1 MTPVYIDGCYGVLH
15 EAEGRHGV
23 VVCGSLG
30 EEALNS
36 YRSQVFLG
44 EQLAQAG
51 FPTLRISYYGT
62 GDSAGEDDEPGRFRA
77 WLDSIVAAARWLRT
91 TCGVTSVSLCGIRIG
106 AALAA
111 RAALDI
117 DDVDALV
124 LLAPTTS
131 GRRFLREQILSARTV
146 AEIWQS
152 TSTIDDGQ
160 WFEAHG
166 LRIDRATRDA
176 LDALDIG
183 KLGRLP
189 VRRVLLLDQAD
200 AAGLDRL
207 ATKLRDA
214 GSNVTYHA
222 CEGCGDM
229 LRESHEIEVPHA
241 AFADAVAWLGDAGH
255 SAQPARNIPAPAL
268 ELGSARETPVQ
279 LGPADALAGILTTPR
294 HCRPDSPVVLM
305 PSTGANPRVGNSR
318 GMVALARWL
327 AEQGIASLR
336 MDGHGVGDAAPITG
350 EHGMPYSKQGDRD
363 VSAGVDF
370 LAARFAGPIVV
381 LGMCSGAYHAFQAA
395 LDDKRINGLMLVNMQ
410 KFVWHG
416 HESLS
421 VVQRTTF
428 RTTGYYLRNVTNIDV
443 WRRLLQ
449 GKVNVAGIAGALAN
463 RAARHIAAAAD
474 PAIAALAGETAVGMV
489 RRQLI
494 ELSERSVQMLY
505 VLSGNDPGLDEISEY
520 FGLRGWRLR
529 RARHLTFRTLRG
541 ADHTL
546 SAHWAR
552 QRLRQ
557 SIAIYLR
564 QRFNV
569 AVQIDPVD
577 VEQSRPAVHRPA
589 VASVVVT
596 QSKAKVPGRVIDSAP
611 TAA

>member
-1 MTPVYIDGCYGVLH
+1 MIPVYIDGCYGVLH
-15 EAEGRHGV
+15 QAEGQHGV

-62 GDSAGEDDEPGRFRA
+62 GDSAGEDDEPNRFRA
-77 WLDSIVAAARWLRT
+77 WIDSIVGAARWLRA

-117 DDVDALV
+117 GDIDALV

-152 TSTIDDGQ
+152 ISTIDDGQ

-183 KLGRLP
+183 KLARLP
-189 VRRVLLLDQAD
+189 VRRVLLVDQPD

-214 GSNVTYHA
+214 GSNVTYQA
-222 CEGCGDM
+222 CEGCGGM
-229 LRESHEIEVPHA
+229 LRESHETQVPHA
-241 AFADAVAWLGDAGH
+241 AFADAVAWLGDAGR
-255 SAQPARNIPAPAL
+255 SLEPARNIPAPAL
-268 ELGSARETPVQ
+268 ELDAARETPVQ
-279 LGPADALAGILTTPR
+279 LGPADTLAGILTMPW
-294 HCRPDSPVVLM
+294 HCQPDSPVVLM

-350 EHGMPYSKQGDRD
+350 ENGMPYSKQGDRD

-395 LDDKRINGLMLVNMQ
+395 LDDKRINGLMLVNLQ

-428 RTTGYYLRNVTNIDV
+428 RTTGYYLRNVANIDV

-489 RRQLI
+489 RRQLA

-505 VLSGNDPGLDEISEY
+505 VLSGNDPGLDEISDY

-529 RARHLTFRTLRG
+529 RTRNLTFRTLRG

-577 VEQSRPAVHRPA
+577 VEQSRSAVHRSA

-596 QSKAKVPGRVIDSAP
+596 QSKAKVPSRVIDSAP